1 MVVLAIVG
9 IALALVAP
17 TLTSPTRR
25 PQPDVVTYLKD
36 ARNRAVESGRP
47 VSVYQKDGRIWTEPP
62 APAGAFTVSGER
74 TLEAVQTHE
83 TTYLDRTRLTVFYP
97 DGTAVLGGLN
107 VERPGRYGGTVR
119 VYAVEIQPI
128 HGEVTYAYD

>member
-1 MVVLAIVG
+1 MVLG
-9 IALALVAP
+9 IIGIGLALVAP
-17 TLTSPTRR
+17 SLTSPTRR
-25 PQPDVVTYLKD
+25 PEPAVVTYLKE
-36 ARNRAVESGRP
+36 ARNRAVKTGRP
-47 VSVYQKDGRIWTEPP
+47 VSVYQRGERIWTEP
-62 APAGAFTVSGER
+62 AGSEGPFELSGER
-74 TLEAVQTHE
+74 TLEAVKTRA
-83 TTYLDRTRLTVFYP
+83 TAYLDRTRLTVFYP